1 LLSGKAKSLWE
12 YGKLS
17 RIAAPQVYKITIVQ
31 LLILLAASLLLSA
44 LDLVVAYSL
53 VLGGLVAVM
62 PQAYFAVRVFRHRGA
77 KSANAIAKSSYR
89 GEIGKYVLSTAG
101 FALIFALIEPVNAL
115 AVFVG
120 FFAMLV
126 IQIIGAWLLLTPR
139 LK

>member
-1 LLSGKAKSLWE
+1 
-12 YGKLS
+12 
-17 RIAAPQVYKITIVQ
+17 VYKITIVQ

-120 FFAMLV
+120 FFAMLA
-126 IQIIGAWLLLTPR
+126 IQIIGA
-139 LK
+139 